1 MVTKIKP
8 QEARVDFSFKREV
21 FFIIAGGIIGAMVM
35 AIPFTFFSPEG
46 ISHAYDLTWV
56 VFGHIVGVHSPI
68 SSAII
73 AGMTI
78 HITVGI
84 SIGIVS
90 GVFLYKTN
98 ILNIS
103 KPSNGLRYGLFVGV
117 LVYLIFS
124 IPVSRFVLN
133 PEFRHALAGNNINNN
148 FHVNRNNDEYN
159 NNNNGNGN
167 NIIISNN
174 NNNNNTITFSN
185 FQIASILYPISI
197 NLLFGIT
204 LGLFSS
210 FLSIKF
216 GARYRCPS
224 CDISFSRIDIL
235 QNHLLFVHPASGDNK
250 QYQTTNRKRI
260 VILGGGFGGITVLK
274 KLQNHFQTDVSID
287 ITMVNKDNYLLF
299 TPMLHEIASG
309 MIETR
314 HIVTPIREFC
324 NRSRFYC
331 ATVKNIDLEKKR
343 ISIRSSTSSASALA
357 EIVGGS
363 SSLSTTT
370 ATNIFESKT
379 QSYLYYDY
387 LVIALG
393 SETKFFGMSDIQ
405 QNAFTIKTLNDA
417 INLRNHIIYLLEQSD
432 QLILSAVGTAADVNN
447 IYGHTDNNDIKT
459 FDEVQKKLLAFV
471 IVGGGFAGVETA
483 GEINDFIRD
492 SVKDHYH
499 NINSNNIRVIIVQS
513 GDRLLPEMSK
523 QLAEFALERLRKSG
537 IEIILNQR
545 VTGATPNT
553 VSLKDGTIIP
563 TKTIIWSGGVAPSS
577 LLTSMSCERDDKSGR
592 IIVDRYLE
600 LPNYKGAYALG
611 DCAYI
616 IDPNSGNPYPPTAQ
630 HAIREGAIVANNIIA
645 SIEGRLEDRKI
656 FDYKTKGMMA
666 SIGKR
671 TGIGNLLGIEVQGLL
686 AWLIWRSYYLVH
698 LPTLQKK
705 IRVLADWILDM
716 FFKRDVTML
725 KTLIEEE
732 EKAGRKEHGSLSSSS
747 SS

>member
-1 MVTKIKP
+1 MNNKVNP
-8 QEARVDFSFKREV
+8 HEARVDFSFNREV

-35 AIPFTFFSPEG
+35 AIPLTFFSTG
-46 ISHAYDLTWV
+46 RSHAYDLTWI

-78 HITVGI
+78 HIVVGI
-84 SIGIVS
+84 SIGIIS
-90 GVFLYKTN
+90 GIFLYKTN

-103 KPSNGLRYGLFVGV
+103 KPSNGLKYGLFVGI

-124 IPVSRFVLN
+124 IPVQHFVLN
-133 PEFRHALAGNNINNN
+133 LEFRHILVHNNSNNNINNN
-148 FHVNRNNDEYN
+148 NSSN
-159 NNNNGNGN
+159 
-167 NIIISNN
+167 SNN
-174 NNNNNTITFSN
+174 NNSIIFSN
-185 FQIASILYPISI
+185 FQVFSILYSIFI

-204 LGLFSS
+204 LGLSAS

-235 QNHLLFVHPASGDNK
+235 QTHLLFVHTDDYDK
-250 QYQTTNRKRI
+250 HQTTNRKRI
-260 VILGGGFGGITVLK
+260 VILGGGFGGVTVLK
-274 KLQNHFQTDVSID
+274 KLQTHFQTDVSVD
-287 ITMVNKDNYLLF
+287 IAMVSKDNYLLF

-331 ATVKNIDLEKKR
+331 ATVKNIDLEKKKV
-343 ISIRSSTSSASALA
+343 SIRSSTSSVSALA
-357 EIVGGS
+357 EIIGGS
-363 SSLSTTT
+363 SINLSTT
-370 ATNIFESKT
+370 ATNFLESKT
-379 QSYLYYDY
+379 QSHLYYDY

-405 QNAFTIKTLNDA
+405 QNAFTIKTINDA
-417 INLRNHIIYLLEQSD
+417 INLRNHIIYLLEQAD
-432 QLILSAVGTAADVNN
+432 QLLLSALPTADVDNT
-447 IYGHTDNNDIKT
+447 YGYIDNAKT
-459 FDEVQKKLLAFV
+459 LAELQKKILTFV
-471 IVGGGFAGVETA
+471 IAGGGFAGVETA

-492 SVKDHYH
+492 SVKEYYH
-499 NINSNNIRVIIVQS
+499 NIESNNIRVIIVHS

-523 QLAEFALERLRKSG
+523 ELAEFALERLHKSG

-545 VTGATPNT
+545 VIGATPNT
-553 VSLKDGTIIP
+553 VSLKDGTIMP

-577 LLTSMSCERDDKSGR
+577 LLTGISCEHDHKSGR
-592 IIVDRYLE
+592 IIVDKYLE
-600 LPNYKGAYALG
+600 LSNYKEVYALG
-611 DCAYI
+611 DCAHI
-616 IDPNSGNPYPPTAQ
+616 IDPNSGDPYPPTAQ
-630 HAIREGAIVANNIIA
+630 HAIREGAVVANNIIA
-645 SIEGRLEDRKI
+645 SIEGRLGDRKT

-671 TGIGNLLGIEVQGLL
+671 TGIGNLLGIEVQGIL
-686 AWLIWRSYYLVH
+686 AWLIWRGYYLVH
-698 LPTLQKK
+698 LPTFQKK
-705 IRVLADWILDM
+705 IRVLADWILDI

-732 EKAGRKEHGSLSSSS
+732 EKAKEVKNSDHHRHNYNT
-747 SS
+747 

>member
-1 MVTKIKP
+1 MHVRSTRIKMINKVNP
-8 QEARVDFSFKREV
+8 HEARVDFSFNREV

-35 AIPFTFFSPEG
+35 AIPLTFFSTG
-46 ISHAYDLTWV
+46 RSHAYDLTWI

-78 HITVGI
+78 HIVVGI
-84 SIGIVS
+84 SIGIIS
-90 GVFLYKTN
+90 GIFLYKTN

-103 KPSNGLRYGLFVGV
+103 KPSNGLKYGLFVGI

-124 IPVSRFVLN
+124 IPVQHFVLN
-133 PEFRHALAGNNINNN
+133 LEFRHILVHNNSNNNINNN
-148 FHVNRNNDEYN
+148 NSSN
-159 NNNNGNGN
+159 
-167 NIIISNN
+167 SNN
-174 NNNNNTITFSN
+174 NNSIIFSN
-185 FQIASILYPISI
+185 FQVFSILYSIFI

-204 LGLFSS
+204 LGLSAS

-235 QNHLLFVHPASGDNK
+235 QTHLLFVHTDDYDK
-250 QYQTTNRKRI
+250 HQTTNRKRI
-260 VILGGGFGGITVLK
+260 VILGGGFGGVTVLK
-274 KLQNHFQTDVSID
+274 KLQTHFQTDVRLD
-287 ITMVNKDNYLLF
+287 IAMVSKDNYLLF

-331 ATVKNIDLEKKR
+331 ATVKNIDLEKKKV
-343 ISIRSSTSSASALA
+343 SIRSSTSSVSALA
-357 EIVGGS
+357 EIIGGS
-363 SSLSTTT
+363 SINLSTT
-370 ATNIFESKT
+370 ATNFLESKT
-379 QSYLYYDY
+379 QSHLYYDY

-405 QNAFTIKTLNDA
+405 QNAFTIKTINDA
-417 INLRNHIIYLLEQSD
+417 INLRNHIIYLLEQAD
-432 QLILSAVGTAADVNN
+432 QLLLSALPTADVDNT
-447 IYGHTDNNDIKT
+447 YGYIDNAKT
-459 FDEVQKKLLAFV
+459 LAELQKKILTFV
-471 IVGGGFAGVETA
+471 IAGGGFAGVETA

-492 SVKDHYH
+492 SVKEYYH
-499 NINSNNIRVIIVQS
+499 NIESNNIRVIIVHS

-523 QLAEFALERLRKSG
+523 ELAEFALERLHKSG
-537 IEIILNQR
+537 IEIILNQL
-545 VTGATPNT
+545 VIGATPNT
-553 VSLKDGTIIP
+553 VSLKDGTIMP

-577 LLTSMSCERDDKSGR
+577 LLTGISCEHDHKSGR
-592 IIVDRYLE
+592 IIVDKYLE
-600 LPNYKGAYALG
+600 LSNYKEVYALG
-611 DCAYI
+611 DCAHI
-616 IDPNSGNPYPPTAQ
+616 IDPNSGDPYPPTAQ
-630 HAIREGAIVANNIIA
+630 HAIREGAVVANNIIA
-645 SIEGRLEDRKI
+645 SIEGRLGDRKT

-671 TGIGNLLGIEVQGLL
+671 TGIGNLLGIEVQGIL
-686 AWLIWRSYYLVH
+686 AWLIWRGYYLVH
-698 LPTLQKK
+698 LPTFQKK
-705 IRVLADWILDM
+705 IRVLADWILDI

-732 EKAGRKEHGSLSSSS
+732 EKAKEVKNSDHHRHNYNT
-747 SS
+747 

>member
-1 MVTKIKP
+1 MNNKVNP
-8 QEARVDFSFKREV
+8 HEARVDFSFNREV

-35 AIPFTFFSPEG
+35 AIPLTFFSTG
-46 ISHAYDLTWV
+46 RSHAYDLTWI

-78 HITVGI
+78 HIVVGI
-84 SIGIVS
+84 SIGIIS
-90 GVFLYKTN
+90 GIFLYKTN

-103 KPSNGLRYGLFVGV
+103 KPSNGLKYGLFVGI

-124 IPVSRFVLN
+124 IPVQHFVLN
-133 PEFRHALAGNNINNN
+133 LEFRHISVHNNSNNNINNN
-148 FHVNRNNDEYN
+148 NSSN
-159 NNNNGNGN
+159 
-167 NIIISNN
+167 SNN
-174 NNNNNTITFSN
+174 NNSIIFSN
-185 FQIASILYPISI
+185 FQVFSILYSIFI

-204 LGLFSS
+204 LGLSAS

-235 QNHLLFVHPASGDNK
+235 QTHLLFVHTDDYDK
-250 QYQTTNRKRI
+250 HQTTNRKRI
-260 VILGGGFGGITVLK
+260 VILGGGFGGVTVLK
-274 KLQNHFQTDVSID
+274 KLQTHFQTDVSVD
-287 ITMVNKDNYLLF
+287 IAMVSKDNYLLF

-331 ATVKNIDLEKKR
+331 ATVKNIDLEKKKV
-343 ISIRSSTSSASALA
+343 SIRSSTSSVSALA
-357 EIVGGS
+357 EIIGGS
-363 SSLSTTT
+363 SINLSTT
-370 ATNIFESKT
+370 ATNFLESKT
-379 QSYLYYDY
+379 QSHLYYDY

-405 QNAFTIKTLNDA
+405 QNAFTIKTINDA
-417 INLRNHIIYLLEQSD
+417 INLRNHIIYLLEQAD
-432 QLILSAVGTAADVNN
+432 QLLLSALPTADVDNT
-447 IYGHTDNNDIKT
+447 YGYIDNAKT
-459 FDEVQKKLLAFV
+459 LAELQKKILTFV
-471 IVGGGFAGVETA
+471 IAGGGFAGVETA

-492 SVKDHYH
+492 SVKEYYH
-499 NINSNNIRVIIVQS
+499 NIESNNIRVIIVHS
-513 GDRLLPEMSK
+513 DDRLLPEMSK
-523 QLAEFALERLRKSG
+523 ELAEFALERLHKSG

-545 VTGATPNT
+545 VIGATPNT
-553 VSLKDGTIIP
+553 VSLKDGTIMP

-577 LLTSMSCERDDKSGR
+577 LLTGISCEHDHKSGR
-592 IIVDRYLE
+592 IIVDKYLE
-600 LPNYKGAYALG
+600 LSNYKEVYALG
-611 DCAYI
+611 DCAHI
-616 IDPNSGNPYPPTAQ
+616 IDPNSGDPYPPTAQ
-630 HAIREGAIVANNIIA
+630 HAIREGAVVANNIIA
-645 SIEGRLEDRKI
+645 SIEGRLGDRKT

-671 TGIGNLLGIEVQGLL
+671 TGIGNLLGIEVQGIL
-686 AWLIWRSYYLVH
+686 AWLIWRGYYLVH
-698 LPTLQKK
+698 LPTFQKK
-705 IRVLADWILDM
+705 IRVLADWILDI

-732 EKAGRKEHGSLSSSS
+732 EKAKEVKNSDHHRHNYNT
-747 SS
+747 

>member
-1 MVTKIKP
+1 MNNKVNP
-8 QEARVDFSFKREV
+8 HEARVDFSFNREV

-35 AIPFTFFSPEG
+35 AIPLTFFSTG
-46 ISHAYDLTWV
+46 RSHAYDLTWI

-78 HITVGI
+78 HIVVGI
-84 SIGIVS
+84 SIGIIS
-90 GVFLYKTN
+90 GIFLYKTN

-103 KPSNGLRYGLFVGV
+103 KPSNGLKYGLFVGI

-124 IPVSRFVLN
+124 IPVQHFVLN
-133 PEFRHALAGNNINNN
+133 LEFRHILVHNNSNNNINNN
-148 FHVNRNNDEYN
+148 NSSN
-159 NNNNGNGN
+159 
-167 NIIISNN
+167 SNN
-174 NNNNNTITFSN
+174 NNSIIFSN
-185 FQIASILYPISI
+185 FQVFSILYSIFI

-204 LGLFSS
+204 LGLSAS

-235 QNHLLFVHPASGDNK
+235 QTHLLFVHTDDYDK
-250 QYQTTNRKRI
+250 HQTTNRKRI
-260 VILGGGFGGITVLK
+260 VILGGGFGGVTVLK
-274 KLQNHFQTDVSID
+274 KLQTHFQTDVSVD
-287 ITMVNKDNYLLF
+287 IAMVSKDNYLLF

-314 HIVTPIREFC
+314 YIVTPIREFC

-331 ATVKNIDLEKKR
+331 ATVKNIDLEKKKV
-343 ISIRSSTSSASALA
+343 SIRSSTSSVSALA
-357 EIVGGS
+357 EIIGGS
-363 SSLSTTT
+363 SINLSTT
-370 ATNIFESKT
+370 ATNFLESKT
-379 QSYLYYDY
+379 QSHLYYDY

-405 QNAFTIKTLNDA
+405 QNAFTIKTINDA
-417 INLRNHIIYLLEQSD
+417 INLRNHIIYLLEQAD
-432 QLILSAVGTAADVNN
+432 QLLLSALPTADVDNT
-447 IYGHTDNNDIKT
+447 YGYIDNAKT
-459 FDEVQKKLLAFV
+459 LAELQKKILTFV
-471 IVGGGFAGVETA
+471 IAGGGFAGVETA

-492 SVKDHYH
+492 SVKEYYH
-499 NINSNNIRVIIVQS
+499 NIESNNIRVIIVHS

-523 QLAEFALERLRKSG
+523 ELAEFALERLHKSG

-545 VTGATPNT
+545 VIGATPNT
-553 VSLKDGTIIP
+553 VSLKDGTIMP

-577 LLTSMSCERDDKSGR
+577 LLTGISCEHDHKSGR
-592 IIVDRYLE
+592 IIVDKYLE
-600 LPNYKGAYALG
+600 LSNYKEVYALG
-611 DCAYI
+611 DCAHI
-616 IDPNSGNPYPPTAQ
+616 IDPNSGDPYPPTAQ
-630 HAIREGAIVANNIIA
+630 HAIREGAVVANNIIA
-645 SIEGRLEDRKI
+645 SIEGRLGDRKT

-671 TGIGNLLGIEVQGLL
+671 TGIGNLLGIEVQGIL
-686 AWLIWRSYYLVH
+686 AWLIWRGYYLVH
-698 LPTLQKK
+698 LPTFQKK
-705 IRVLADWILDM
+705 IRVLADWILDI

-732 EKAGRKEHGSLSSSS
+732 EKAKEVKNSDHHRHNYNT
-747 SS
+747 

>member
-1 MVTKIKP
+1 MVAKIKP
-8 QEARVDFSFKREV
+8 QAARVDFSFKREV
-21 FFIIAGGIIGAMVM
+21 FFIIAGGIVGALVM
-35 AIPFTFFSPEG
+35 AIPLTFFSSTG
-46 ISHAYDLTWV
+46 ISRTYDLTWV
-56 VFGHIVGVHSPI
+56 VFGHIIGVHSPI
-68 SSAII
+68 SSAIV

-78 HITVGI
+78 HIIVGI
-84 SIGIVS
+84 SIGVVS

-103 KPSNGLRYGLFVGV
+103 KPSNGLKYGLFVGIF
-117 LVYLIFS
+117 VYLIFS
-124 IPVSRFVLN
+124 IPVSRFVLS
-133 PEFRHALAGNNINNN
+133 PEFRHTLVGSS
-148 FHVNRNNDEYN
+148 NDN
-159 NNNNGNGN
+159 DNGNG
-167 NIIISNN
+167 SNN
-174 NNNNNTITFSN
+174 NKNNATFSS
-185 FQIASILYPISI
+185 FQISSFLYPISI

-210 FLSIKF
+210 LLSIKF

-235 QNHLLFVHPASGDNK
+235 QNHLLFAHGASGDNE
-250 QYQTTNRKRI
+250 QYHTTNRKRI
-260 VILGGGFGGITVLK
+260 VILGGGFGGVSVLK

-287 ITMVNKDNYLLF
+287 ITMVSKDNYLLF

-331 ATVKNIDLEKKR
+331 SAVNNINLEKKR
-343 ISIRSSTSSASALA
+343 VSIRSSTSYTSAFA
-357 EIVGGS
+357 EILGGNS
-363 SSLSTTT
+363 SNSSTITDPNLLKSNT
-370 ATNIFESKT
+370 
-379 QSYLYYDY
+379 YLYYDY

-405 QNAFTIKTLNDA
+405 RNAFTIKTINDA
-417 INLRNHIIYLLEQSD
+417 INLRNHITYLLEQSD
-432 QLILSAVGTAADVNN
+432 QVLLSSVSAATLDN
-447 IYGHTDNNDIKT
+447 IYGRINNNSKT
-459 FDEVQKKLLAFV
+459 LAQLQKKLLTFV

-492 SVKDHYH
+492 SVKEYYH
-499 NINSNNIRVIIVQS
+499 NINSNNIRVIIVHS

-523 QLAEFALERLRKSG
+523 ELSVFALKRLQKSG

-545 VTGATPNT
+545 VIGATRNT

-563 TKTIIWSGGVAPSS
+563 TNTIIWSGGVAPSS
-577 LLTSMSCERDDKSGR
+577 LLTSISCEHDNKSGR
-592 IIVDRYLE
+592 ITVDKYLE
-600 LPNYKGAYALG
+600 LPNYNGVYALG

-645 SIEGRLEDRKI
+645 SIEGRPENRKI

-705 IRVLADWILDM
+705 IRVLADWILDI

-725 KTLIEEE
+725 KTLMEEE
-732 EKAGRKEHGSLSSSS
+732 EKEKGEEKNTDHRSYST
-747 SS
+747 

>member
-1 MVTKIKP
+1 MRNLWGILKGLNTESFRGDNKIKP

-21 FFIIAGGIIGAMVM
+21 FFIIAGGIAGALVM
-35 AIPFTFFSPEG
+35 AIPLTFFSSAG
-46 ISHAYDLTWV
+46 RSHAYDLTWI
-56 VFGHIVGVHSPI
+56 VFGHIVGVYSPV
-68 SSAII
+68 SSVII

-78 HITVGI
+78 HIIVGI

-103 KPSNGLRYGLFVGV
+103 KPSNGLKYGLFVGI

-124 IPVSRFVLN
+124 LPVQRFVLS
-133 PEFRHALAGNNINNN
+133 PEFRHALGDNINNN
-148 FHVNRNNDEYN
+148 
-159 NNNNGNGN
+159 
-167 NIIISNN
+167 SNN
-174 NNNNNTITFSN
+174 NSNNITFSN
-185 FQIASILYPISI
+185 IQISSILYSVSI

-235 QNHLLFVHPASGDNK
+235 QNHLLLVHRDK
-250 QYQTTNRKRI
+250 YDKHKITTNRKRI
-260 VILGGGFGGITVLK
+260 VILGGGFGGVTVLK
-274 KLQNHFQTDVSID
+274 KFQNHFQTDVNID
-287 ITMVNKDNYLLF
+287 ITMVSKDNYLLF

-331 ATVKNIDLEKKR
+331 AAVKNIDLEKKR
-343 ISIRSSTSSASALA
+343 ISIRSSTSHVSTFA
-357 EIVGGS
+357 EILGS
-363 SSLSTTT
+363 SSSNSSTITDP
-370 ATNIFESKT
+370 NLLESNT
-379 QSYLYYDY
+379 QSYMYYDY

-405 QNAFTIKTLNDA
+405 QNAFTIKTINDA

-432 QLILSAVGTAADVNN
+432 QLLLSSVSSANVDN
-447 IYGHTDNNDIKT
+447 IHDYTDNAKT
-459 FDEVQKKLLAFV
+459 LAQLQKKLLTFV

-492 SVKDHYH
+492 SAKEHYH
-499 NINSNNIRVIIVQS
+499 NINSNNIRVKLVHS
-513 GDRLLPEMSK
+513 SVRLLPEMSEE
-523 QLAEFALERLRKSG
+523 LAEFALERLRKSG

-545 VTGATPNT
+545 VIGATPNT

-577 LLTSMSCERDDKSGR
+577 LLTSISCEHDNKSGR
-592 IIVDRYLE
+592 ITVDKYLE
-600 LPNYKGAYALG
+600 LANYKGVYALG

-616 IDPNSGNPYPPTAQ
+616 TDPKSGNPYPPTAQ

-645 SIEGRLEDRKI
+645 SIEGRLENRKI

-671 TGIGNLLGIEVQGLL
+671 TGIGNLLGIEVQGIL

-705 IRVLADWILDM
+705 IRVLADWILDI

-725 KTLIEEE
+725 KTFIEEE
-732 EKAGRKEHGSLSSSS
+732 EKARRE
-747 SS
+747 

>member
-1 MVTKIKP
+1 MRNLWGILKGLNTESFRGDNKIKP

-21 FFIIAGGIIGAMVM
+21 FFIIAGGIAGALVM
-35 AIPFTFFSPEG
+35 AIPLTFFSSAG
-46 ISHAYDLTWV
+46 RSHAYDLTWI
-56 VFGHIVGVHSPI
+56 VFGHIVGVYSPL
-68 SSAII
+68 SSVII

-78 HITVGI
+78 HIIVGI

-103 KPSNGLRYGLFVGV
+103 KPSNGLKYGLFVGI

-124 IPVSRFVLN
+124 LPVQRFVLS
-133 PEFRHALAGNNINNN
+133 PEFRHALGDNINNN
-148 FHVNRNNDEYN
+148 
-159 NNNNGNGN
+159 
-167 NIIISNN
+167 SNN
-174 NNNNNTITFSN
+174 NSNNITFSN
-185 FQIASILYPISI
+185 IQISSILYSVSI

-235 QNHLLFVHPASGDNK
+235 QNHLLLVHRDK
-250 QYQTTNRKRI
+250 YDKHKITTNRKRI
-260 VILGGGFGGITVLK
+260 VILGGGFGGVTVLK
-274 KLQNHFQTDVSID
+274 KLQNHFQTDVNID
-287 ITMVNKDNYLLF
+287 ITMVSKDNYLLF

-331 ATVKNIDLEKKR
+331 AAVKNIDLEKKR
-343 ISIRSSTSSASALA
+343 ISIRSSTSHVSTFA
-357 EIVGGS
+357 EILGS
-363 SSLSTTT
+363 SSSNSSTITDP
-370 ATNIFESKT
+370 NLLESNT
-379 QSYLYYDY
+379 QSYMYYDY

-405 QNAFTIKTLNDA
+405 QNAFTIKTINDA

-432 QLILSAVGTAADVNN
+432 QLLLSSVSSANVDN
-447 IYGHTDNNDIKT
+447 IHDYTDNAKT
-459 FDEVQKKLLAFV
+459 LAQLQKKLLTFV

-492 SVKDHYH
+492 SAKEHYH
-499 NINSNNIRVIIVQS
+499 NINSNNIRVKLVHS
-513 GDRLLPEMSK
+513 SVRLLPEMSEE
-523 QLAEFALERLRKSG
+523 LAEFALERLRKSG

-545 VTGATPNT
+545 VIGATPNT

-577 LLTSMSCERDDKSGR
+577 LLTSISCEHDNKSGR
-592 IIVDRYLE
+592 ITVDKYLE
-600 LPNYKGAYALG
+600 LANYKGVYALG

-616 IDPNSGNPYPPTAQ
+616 TDPKSGNPYPPTAQ

-645 SIEGRLEDRKI
+645 SIEGRLENRKI

-705 IRVLADWILDM
+705 IRVLADWILDI

-725 KTLIEEE
+725 KTFIEEE
-732 EKAGRKEHGSLSSSS
+732 EKARRE
-747 SS
+747 

>member
-1 MVTKIKP
+1 MVAKIEP
-8 QEARVDFSFKREV
+8 QEARVDFSFKREI
-21 FFIIAGGIIGAMVM
+21 FFIIAAGIIGAMVM

-46 ISHAYDLTWV
+46 ISRAYDLTWI

-78 HITVGI
+78 HIIVGI

-103 KPSNGLRYGLFVGV
+103 KPSNGLRYGLFVGI

-133 PEFRHALAGNNINNN
+133 PEFRHTLVGSN
-148 FHVNRNNDEYN
+148 YN
-159 NNNNGNGN
+159 NNDNG
-167 NIIISNN
+167 NN
-174 NNNNNTITFSN
+174 NNNNNNNNNVTFSN
-185 FQIASILYPISI
+185 FQVTSILYPISI

-235 QNHLLFVHPASGDNK
+235 QNHLLFIHTDDYHDK
-250 QYQTTNRKRI
+250 HQIRNRKKI
-260 VILGGGFGGITVLK
+260 VILGGGFGGVSVLK
-274 KLQNHFQTDVSID
+274 RLQNHFQTNVTID
-287 ITMVNKDNYLLF
+287 ITMVSKDNYLLF

-331 ATVKNIDLEKKR
+331 ATVKNIDLEKKMV
-343 ISIRSSTSSASALA
+343 SIRSSTSQTSALA
-357 EIVGGS
+357 EIIRGS
-363 SSLSTTT
+363 SGSNSSTPTT
-370 ATNIFESKT
+370 ATNPLESKT
-379 QSYLYYDY
+379 RSNLYYDY

-405 QNAFTIKTLNDA
+405 QNAFTIKTINDA
-417 INLRNHIIYLLEQSD
+417 INLRNHIIYLLEQCD
-432 QLILSAVGTAADVNN
+432 QLLLSAVPNASVGN
-447 IYGHTDNNDIKT
+447 IHGYTDNTKT
-459 FDEVQKKLLAFV
+459 LAELQNKLLTFV

-492 SVKDHYH
+492 SVKEHYH
-499 NINSNNIRVIIVQS
+499 NIDSHNIRVIIIQS

-523 QLAEFALERLRKSG
+523 ELSVFALKKLRKSG
-537 IEIILNQR
+537 IEIILSQR

-553 VSLKDGTIIP
+553 VRLKDGTIIP
-563 TKTIIWSGGVAPSS
+563 TKTIIWSGGVGPSS
-577 LLTSMSCERDDKSGR
+577 LLTSISCEHDHKSGR
-592 IIVDRYLE
+592 IIVDKHLE
-600 LPNYKGAYALG
+600 LPNYKGVYALG

-616 IDPNSGNPYPPTAQ
+616 TDPYSGNPYPPTAQ
-630 HAIREGAIVANNIIA
+630 HAIREGAIVANNIIT
-645 SIEGRLEDRKI
+645 SIEGRLEDRKV

-705 IRVLADWILDM
+705 IRVLADWTLDM

-725 KTLIEEE
+725 KTFTEEE
-732 EKAGRKEHGSLSSSS
+732 EGYRSS
-747 SS
+747 

>member
-1 MVTKIKP
+1 
-8 QEARVDFSFKREV
+8 
-21 FFIIAGGIIGAMVM
+21 MVM
-35 AIPFTFFSPEG
+35 AIPLTFFSAG
-46 ISHAYDLTWV
+46 RSHGYVLTWI

-78 HITVGI
+78 HIIVGI

-103 KPSNGLRYGLFVGV
+103 KPSNGLRYGLFVGI

-124 IPVSRFVLN
+124 IPVQRFVLN
-133 PEFRHALAGNNINNN
+133 PEFRHVLVGNNNANSNRNSNNDNSYNNN
-148 FHVNRNNDEYN
+148 NDNGNKNSN
-159 NNNNGNGN
+159 NNNNG
-167 NIIISNN
+167 SNN
-174 NNNNNTITFSN
+174 DVTFSN

-235 QNHLLFVHPASGDNK
+235 QNHLLFVHATSDDNK
-250 QYQTTNRKRI
+250 QQYQTTNRKKI
-260 VILGGGFGGITVLK
+260 VILGGGFGGVAVLK

-287 ITMVNKDNYLLF
+287 ITMVSKDNYLLF

-343 ISIRSSTSSASALA
+343 VSIRSSTSHASAFA
-357 EIVGGS
+357 EIIGS
-363 SSLSTTT
+363 SGSNSSTTIT
-370 ATNIFESKT
+370 AAKNNLLESTT

-405 QNAFTIKTLNDA
+405 QNAFTIKTINDA

-432 QLILSAVGTAADVNN
+432 QLLLSAVSTANVDN
-447 IYGHTDNNDIKT
+447 IYDYRDN
-459 FDEVQKKLLAFV
+459 
-471 IVGGGFAGVETA
+471 
-483 GEINDFIRD
+483 
-492 SVKDHYH
+492 
-499 NINSNNIRVIIVQS
+499 
-513 GDRLLPEMSK
+513 
-523 QLAEFALERLRKSG
+523 
-537 IEIILNQR
+537 
-545 VTGATPNT
+545 
-553 VSLKDGTIIP
+553 
-563 TKTIIWSGGVAPSS
+563 TKTSA
-577 LLTSMSCERDDKSGR
+577 E
-592 IIVDRYLE
+592 
-600 LPNYKGAYALG
+600 
-611 DCAYI
+611 
-616 IDPNSGNPYPPTAQ
+616 
-630 HAIREGAIVANNIIA
+630 
-645 SIEGRLEDRKI
+645 
-656 FDYKTKGMMA
+656 
-666 SIGKR
+666 
-671 TGIGNLLGIEVQGLL
+671 
-686 AWLIWRSYYLVH
+686 
-698 LPTLQKK
+698 LQKNY
-705 IRVLADWILDM
+705 
-716 FFKRDVTML
+716 
-725 KTLIEEE
+725 
-732 EKAGRKEHGSLSSSS
+732 
-747 SS
+747 

>member
-1 MVTKIKP
+1 MPITSARINMVTEIKP

-35 AIPFTFFSPEG
+35 AIPFTFFSAEG
-46 ISHAYDLTWV
+46 TSRAYDLTWV
-56 VFGHIVGVHSPI
+56 VFGHIVGVHSPV
-68 SSAII
+68 SFAII

-78 HITVGI
+78 HIIVGI

-103 KPSNGLRYGLFVGV
+103 KPSNGLRYGLFVGIF
-117 LVYLIFS
+117 VYLIFS

-133 PEFRHALAGNNINNN
+133 PEFRHVLVG
-148 FHVNRNNDEYN
+148 
-159 NNNNGNGN
+159 
-167 NIIISNN
+167 NN
-174 NNNNNTITFSN
+174 NNNNNNYDENRNNGKNNDNDNGNNNNNIVTFSN
-185 FQIASILYPISI
+185 FQIASILYAISI

-204 LGLFSS
+204 LGLSSS

-235 QNHLLFVHPASGDNK
+235 QNHLLFVHANDYDK
-250 QYQTTNRKRI
+250 KHQTTNRKRI
-260 VILGGGFGGITVLK
+260 VILGGGFGGVTVLK

-287 ITMVNKDNYLLF
+287 ITMVSKDNYLLF

-343 ISIRSSTSSASALA
+343 VSIRSSTSSTSAMA
-357 EIVGGS
+357 KIIGGS
-363 SSLSTTT
+363 SSLSTT
-370 ATNIFESKT
+370 ATNILESKA
-379 QSYLYYDY
+379 QPYLYYDY

-417 INLRNHIIYLLEQSD
+417 INLRNHTIYLLEQSD
-432 QLILSAVGTAADVNN
+432 QLILSAVGTSDVEN
-447 IYGHTDNNDIKT
+447 IYGNIDNSDIKT
-459 FDEVQKKLLAFV
+459 LDELQKKLLTFV

-492 SVKDHYH
+492 SVKEHYH
-499 NINSNNIRVIIVQS
+499 NIDINNIRVIIVHS

-545 VTGATPNT
+545 VIGATPNT
-553 VSLKDGTIIP
+553 VRLKDGTIIP

-577 LLTSMSCERDDKSGR
+577 LLTSISCEHDDKSGR
-592 IIVDRYLE
+592 IIVDKYLE
-600 LPNYKGAYALG
+600 LPNYKGVYALG

-630 HAIREGAIVANNIIA
+630 HAIREGAIVANNLIA

-671 TGIGNLLGIEVQGLL
+671 TGIGDLLGIEVQGLL

-732 EKAGRKEHGSLSSSS
+732 EKAGREENGSLQPS
-747 SS
+747 

>member
-1 MVTKIKP
+1 MTNKVNP
-8 QEARVDFSFKREV
+8 HEARVDFSFNREV

-35 AIPFTFFSPEG
+35 AIPLTFFSTG
-46 ISHAYDLTWV
+46 RSHAYDLTWI

-78 HITVGI
+78 HIVVGI
-84 SIGIVS
+84 SIGIIS
-90 GVFLYKTN
+90 GIFLYKTN

-103 KPSNGLRYGLFVGV
+103 KPSNGLKYGLFVGI

-124 IPVSRFVLN
+124 IPVQHFVLN
-133 PEFRHALAGNNINNN
+133 LEFRHISVHNNSNNNINNN
-148 FHVNRNNDEYN
+148 NSSN
-159 NNNNGNGN
+159 
-167 NIIISNN
+167 SNN
-174 NNNNNTITFSN
+174 NNSIIFSN
-185 FQIASILYPISI
+185 FQVFSILYSIFI

-204 LGLFSS
+204 LGLSAS

-235 QNHLLFVHPASGDNK
+235 QTHLLFVHTDDYDK
-250 QYQTTNRKRI
+250 HQTTNRKRI
-260 VILGGGFGGITVLK
+260 VILGGGFGGVTVLK
-274 KLQNHFQTDVSID
+274 KLQTHFQTDVSVD
-287 ITMVNKDNYLLF
+287 IAMVSKDNYLLF

-331 ATVKNIDLEKKR
+331 ATVKNIDLEKKKV
-343 ISIRSSTSSASALA
+343 SIRSSTSSVSALA
-357 EIVGGS
+357 EIIGGS
-363 SSLSTTT
+363 SINLSTT
-370 ATNIFESKT
+370 ATNFLESKT
-379 QSYLYYDY
+379 QSHLYYDY

-405 QNAFTIKTLNDA
+405 QNAFTIKTINDA
-417 INLRNHIIYLLEQSD
+417 INLRNHIIYLLEQAD
-432 QLILSAVGTAADVNN
+432 QLLLSALPTADVDNT
-447 IYGHTDNNDIKT
+447 YGYIDNAKT
-459 FDEVQKKLLAFV
+459 LAELQKKLLTFV
-471 IVGGGFAGVETA
+471 IAGGGFAGVETA

-492 SVKDHYH
+492 SVKEYYH
-499 NINSNNIRVIIVQS
+499 NIESNNIRVIIVHS

-523 QLAEFALERLRKSG
+523 ELAEFALERLHKSG

-545 VTGATPNT
+545 VIGATPNT
-553 VSLKDGTIIP
+553 VSLKDGTIMP

-577 LLTSMSCERDDKSGR
+577 LLTGISCEHDHKSGR
-592 IIVDRYLE
+592 IIVDKYLE
-600 LPNYKGAYALG
+600 LSNYKEVYALG
-611 DCAYI
+611 DCAHI
-616 IDPNSGNPYPPTAQ
+616 IDPNSGDPYPPTAQ
-630 HAIREGAIVANNIIA
+630 HAIREGAVVANNIIA
-645 SIEGRLEDRKI
+645 SIEGRLGDRKT

-671 TGIGNLLGIEVQGLL
+671 TGIGNLLGIEVQGIL
-686 AWLIWRSYYLVH
+686 AWLIWRGYYLVH
-698 LPTLQKK
+698 LPIFQKK
-705 IRVLADWILDM
+705 IRVLADWILDI

-732 EKAGRKEHGSLSSSS
+732 EKAKEVKNSDHHRHNYNT
-747 SS
+747 